1 MKKHVFR
8 SWHAR
13 KNGPL
18 AQDRPANLSPAASPA
33 DEPPARSKG
42 RLWVVL
48 LLCLLGSGAVS
59 FVAFRYAVPW
69 LLGAG
74 IPRELV
80 GTWQVSEGDLQGAT
94 LEINWYGSAT
104 AVLYKQGKKQTTNST
119 AKVVGNV
126 LLLTSRDESGA
137 EETVTQTIMQL
148 TADELI
154 LRDEDHNVYQM
165 QRVRS

>member
-8 SWHAR
+8 NWQLR
-13 KNGPL
+13 KGAPATLDRVADLGPG
-18 AQDRPANLSPAASPA
+18 AAPAEA
-33 DEPPARSKG
+33 PPAPSKG
-42 RLWVVL
+42 RLWVIL
-48 LLCLLGSGAVS
+48 FLCLLGSGAVS
-59 FVAFRYAVPW
+59 FIAFRYVVPRF
-69 LLGAG
+69 LGAD

-104 AVLYKQGKKQTTNST
+104 AVLYKQGKKQTTNSR

-148 TADELI
+148 TTDELI
-154 LRDEDHNVYQM
+154 LRDEDQNVYRM